1 MNHELPLSDEL
12 AGVFAR
18 MSGLLLS
25 SETVGSVLRL
35 VTKLAQDTIPDTAGA
50 GVSMLDPDGSRVTTA
65 ATDDLVEQADRIQY
79 EIGSG
84 PCLVAW
90 ADRTVVRVDDL
101 AHDTRWP
108 HWARR
113 AHELG
118 LRTSLSAPLVA
129 ADAGLGALKV
139 YGVRPGVYGSREE
152 SLLRMFATQAA
163 ILVANAKSYA
173 DARRVSDGLQTAMR
187 RRDVVNIAKG
197 VLMAQGHVDEQT
209 AFLQLAKAAQEGN
222 ESLVEAAEHLV
233 RATLR
238 PRR

>member
-1 MNHELPLSDEL
+1 VNHELPLSDEL

-139 YGVRPGVYGSREE
+139 YGVRPGVYGAREE

-173 DARRVSDGLQTAMR
+173 DARRVSVGLQAAMR